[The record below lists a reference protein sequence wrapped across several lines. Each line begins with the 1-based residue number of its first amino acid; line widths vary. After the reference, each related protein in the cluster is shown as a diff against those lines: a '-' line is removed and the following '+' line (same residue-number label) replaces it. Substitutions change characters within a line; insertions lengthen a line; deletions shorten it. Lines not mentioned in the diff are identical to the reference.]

1 MVEPY
6 MNISAHQEHLK
17 SSIQTFTG
25 ISTRIAGINIFG
37 IHVQHDDNVILRCI
51 RLGGGDT
58 RKYSYL

>member
-1 MVEPY
+1 

-25 ISTRIAGINIFG
+25 ISTRIAGIKNCDI
-37 IHVQHDDNVILRCI
+37 QHDDNVILKYI

-58 RKYSYL
+58 RRYSYL